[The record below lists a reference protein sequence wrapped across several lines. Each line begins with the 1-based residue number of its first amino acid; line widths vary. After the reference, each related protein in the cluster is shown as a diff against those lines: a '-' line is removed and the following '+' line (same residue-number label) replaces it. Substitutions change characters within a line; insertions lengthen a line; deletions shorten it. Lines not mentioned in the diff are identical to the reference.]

1 VVISHDRWFLD
12 RLATHILAFEGDSH
26 VEWFEGNFEAYE
38 ADKRRRLGA
47 AADQPHRIKYRPLA
61 RLSGQVGPWSSRRL
75 AEGNGITTPRL
86 SLRPVAPENLP
97 DLIALKADEDA
108 FGLMLHGTRNAR
120 ADAGGA
126 GGRHEFWLV
135 RGYGTWA
142 VYERAT
148 GDFLGITGLMERP
161 DGRGIA
167 LRFSLWP
174 ACRGRG
180 YAREAARAALAFG
193 FRRGLPR
200 IHAVAWEGNMA
211 SRQVLTDIGM
221 AERDAFQHR
230 GRRML
235 LFEALPPGSAG

>member
-1 VVISHDRWFLD
+1 MVV
-12 RLATHILAFEGDSH
+12 
-26 VEWFEGNFEAYE
+26 
-38 ADKRRRLGA
+38 
-47 AADQPHRIKYRPLA
+47 Q
-61 RLSGQVGPWSSRRL
+61 RL

-108 FGLMLHGTRNAR
+108 FGLMLHGTRTPER
-120 ADAGGA
+120 TREELEDDM
-126 GGRHEFWLV
+126 EFWLV

-161 DGRGIA
+161 DGRGVA
-167 LRFSLWP
+167 LRFALWP
-174 ACRGRG
+174 ACRGKG

-193 FRRGLPR
+193 FRRGLAQ
-200 IHAVAWEGNMA
+200 IQAVAWEGNVA
-211 SRQVLTDIGM
+211 SRQVLVDIGM
-221 AERDAFQHR
+221 VECDEFQHR

-235 LFEALPPGSAG
+235 LFRALPPEELSAG